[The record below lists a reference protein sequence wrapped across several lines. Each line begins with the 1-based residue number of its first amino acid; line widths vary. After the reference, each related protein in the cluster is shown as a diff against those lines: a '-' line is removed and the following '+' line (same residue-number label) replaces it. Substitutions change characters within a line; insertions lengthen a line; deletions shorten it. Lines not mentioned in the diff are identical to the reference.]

1 MSQNSATNS
10 EGLPLARLCMVLAS
24 LSPLFILWAIRGINC
39 VPDRYLVPACIAL
52 VVLPNL
58 VLFGRLA
65 LAKRAND
72 VQSKVIGS
80 ADDHRDHLLVYLFA
94 VLLPLWDAGADS
106 VRSGAGIIVALLFVV
121 FLFWHMNLHYMNL
134 LFALIGRR
142 VYSVYDQSSESMATD
157 AAGFILITWR
167 TAIPVGTRVDAFRLS
182 NRVYWE
188 KRNA

>member
-1 MSQNSATNS
+1 MTHTTGRTA
-10 EGLPLARLCMVLAS
+10 EGIPLARLCMVLAS
-24 LSPLFILWAIRGINC
+24 LSPLFILWAVRGITC
-39 VPDRYLVPACIAL
+39 IPDSILVPGCVGL

-65 LAKRAND
+65 LARRAND

-80 ADDHRDHLLVYLFA
+80 ADDHREHLLVYLFA

-106 VRSGAGIIVALLFVV
+106 TRSALGILVALLFVV

-134 LFALIGRR
+134 VFALMGRR
-142 VYSVYDQSSESMATD
+142 VFSVYDQSVDSMASD
-157 AAGFILITWR
+157 AAGFILITR
-167 TAIPVGTRVDAFRLS
+167 RNTLPAGTQIDAYRIS

-188 KRNA
+188 RHSA

>member
-1 MSQNSATNS
+1 MSRLERTNS
-10 EGLPLARLCMVLAS
+10 EGVPLARLCMVLAS
-24 LSPLFILWAIRGINC
+24 LSPLFILWGIRGIKC
-39 VPDRYLVPACIAL
+39 VPDKYLVPACIAL
-52 VVLPNL
+52 VVVPNL

-65 LAKRAND
+65 LARRAND

-106 VRSGAGIIVALLFVV
+106 IRSGAGIVVALFFVM

-134 LFALIGRR
+134 FFALIGRR
-142 VYSVYDQSSESMATD
+142 VYSVYNQASESRATD
-157 AAGFILITWR
+157 AAGFILITR
-167 TAIPVGTRVDAFRLS
+167 RNSLPVGTRVDAYRIS

-188 KRNA
+188 KHST

>member
-1 MSQNSATNS
+1 MSKRPKQTA
-10 EGLPLARLCMVLAS
+10 EGVPLARLCMVLAS
-24 LSPLFILWAIRGINC
+24 LSPLFILWAIRGIKC
-39 VPDRYLVPACIAL
+39 VPDSILVPVCVSL
-52 VVLPNL
+52 VLLPNL

-94 VLLPLWDAGADS
+94 VLLPLWDAGSDS
-106 VRSGAGIIVALLFVV
+106 TRSAVGIVVALLFVV

-142 VYSVYDQSSESMATD
+142 VYSVYDQANESMATD
-157 AAGFILITWR
+157 PAGFILITR
-167 TAIPVGTRVDAFRLS
+167 RNALPVGTRIDAYRIS

-188 KRNA
+188 KEST